1 MKISFFSYQCQ
12 TKRLNKSTFSQR
24 IATLIIPIRAN
35 CIILKKDLQK
45 QVLLVVELTGFE
57 PVISTLPV

>member
-1 MKISFFSYQCQ
+1 MPDKKAESP
-12 TKRLNKSTFSQR
+12 FSQR

>member
-1 MKISFFSYQCQ
+1 MKISFFVSMPD
-12 TKRLNKSTFSQR
+12 KKAESPFSQR

>member
-12 TKRLNKSTFSQR
+12 TKRLNKSPFSQR